1 MIKKDFDKI
10 RKNLFNVTI
19 SWVQKQYE
27 SYKRD
32 YKKKL
37 GNDLILLR
45 NLAYIKKHIRIFLD
59 HFQNDDPLREVD
71 ISNFIIPRP
80 RLEKLFLQRRNE
92 LAKKRYSAEEVKFL
106 FEDLSL
112 ICYKFIDRIQED
124 IQDLTKKVKAGK
136 IYFQDYNILMA
147 IKKGQIYVEQTETIP
162 EKAIVI
168 DKANVL
174 VPAEKKINP
183 HMDDIDD
190 FQRRDEAAKAE
201 IAKHY
206 ASPADIELKKT
217 KMDERRVQ
225 HNYLK

>member
-92 LAKKRYSAEEVKFL
+92 LAKKRYSPEEVKFL

-124 IQDLTKKVKAGK
+124 IQDSLKKVKSGK
-136 IYFQDYNILMA
+136 YYFEDYRILMK
-147 IKKGQIYVEQTETIP
+147 ISKDRVDVQQVENAP
-162 EKAIVI
+162 EKVTAII
-168 DKANVL
+168 NKASVL
-174 VPAEKKINP
+174 VPATGKVSTIRDKY
-183 HMDDIDD
+183 DA
-190 FQRRDEAAKAE
+190 RDEAAKAE
-201 IAKHY
+201 IAKHHQT
-206 ASPADIELKKT
+206 PFDTELKKA